1 MKTHLVPSWT
11 VDVLGDILLTMMGT
25 DGRISGMAKCV
36 ADWGERAGRVN
47 GFLLPNKIP
56 STLGT
61 ILILILVITR

>member
-11 VDVLGDILLTMMGT
+11 VDVLGDILLTTMGA
-25 DGRISGMAKCV
+25 DRISGMAECV
-36 ADWGERAGRVN
+36 VDWGERAGRVN

-56 STLGT
+56 SKLGT